1 MPEMDVDV
9 VVIGAGP
16 SGSVVAG
23 YLAARGYSV
32 EVVER
37 VHFPRFSIGESLLPQ
52 AMGFLEEADMLD
64 CVMEAKFQ
72 FKNGAVF
79 RRGDEEVSL
88 DFRNK
93 TTPGWDT
100 TFQVRRDI
108 FDQVLAKAAEQKGAR
123 VLFGEEVISFTP
135 GDNGVRMTV
144 RHENGTEREIR
155 ARFALDASGFGR
167 VLARLLKLDRPAD
180 FPVRKAV
187 FTHVKDNISD
197 PTFDRDKI
205 LISVHETN
213 PAIWYWLIPLAEG
226 LSSIGAV
233 GPEADLLA
241 AGPDPQA
248 QVFNLIK
255 QASRMSQVLDR
266 AEQIRPAGTIAG
278 YACKVDSLVGP
289 GFALLGNAAEF
300 LDPVFSSGVTIAL
313 KSAILAG
320 KAIDRQF
327 KGETVDWSADFE
339 KPLQIGIET
348 FRAYVEGWYDE
359 SLQHIIFSQ
368 PKRATDVTRKIIS
381 VLAGYAWD
389 RDNPFVREPKRYL
402 NAVKELVASAP
413 PR

>member
-1 MPEMDVDV
+1 MDVDVDV

-16 SGSVVAG
+16 SGTVAAG
-23 YLAARGYSV
+23 YLVTRGYSV

-64 CVMEAKFQ
+64 CVMDAKFQ
-72 FKNGAVF
+72 YKNGAVF

-88 DFRNK
+88 DFRDK

-108 FDQVLAKAAEQKGAR
+108 FDQALAQEAERKGAR

-135 GDNGVRMTV
+135 GHDGVRMTV
-144 RHENGTEREIR
+144 RNENGTEREIR

-167 VLARLLKLDRPAD
+167 VLARLLKLDRPSD

-187 FTHVKDNISD
+187 FTHVRDNITDTS
-197 PTFDRDKI
+197 FDRDKI
-205 LISVHETN
+205 LVSVHETN
-213 PAIWYWLIPLAEG
+213 PAIWYWLIPLADG
-226 LSSIGAV
+226 LSSMGAV

-241 AGPDPQA
+241 AGSDPQT
-248 QVFNLIK
+248 QLFNLVG
-255 QASRMSQVLDR
+255 QASRMSQVLDK

-278 YACKVDSLVGP
+278 YAAKVDSLVGP

-320 KAIDRQF
+320 HAIDRQF

-339 KPLQIGIET
+339 EPLKIGIET
-348 FRAYVEGWYDE
+348 FRAYVTGWYDT
-359 SLQHIIFSQ
+359 SLQEIIFSQ
-368 PKRATDVTRKIIS
+368 PKRSTDVTRKIIS

-389 RDNPFVREPKRYL
+389 RDNPFVRDPQRYL
-402 NAVKELVASAP
+402 RAVRELVASRP
-413 PR
+413 